1 MSEGTT
7 FYRCA
12 LCHGVVSKW
21 DIDKGGCAKCGGTKI
36 SPTNLSFFEKVKQ
49 IVRRPAVWRW

>member
-12 LCHGVVSKW
+12 LCRGVVSKW
-21 DIDKGGCAKCGGTKI
+21 DINNGGCQKCGGTKI
-36 SPTNLSFFEKVKQ
+36 SPTNLTLWEKVVQ
-49 IVRRPAVWRW
+49 IAKRPAVWRW